1 MSSLT
6 ICHHHRLELF
16 NCHVCRRVSESY
28 GCVWKWGIGPPI
40 VIKRDAVIR
49 NMMINHWIWGDSTFS
64 DKAIFIFGQRPKQR
78 NSPSCD
84 TEKPQELWMM
94 LKEPEFSAEAHH
106 ELNLD
111 SSLSRNASPVFG
123 KSLRLFTQ
131 PLLLVYLHWDLESG
145 YIQISKMFW
154 LFVSQQ
160 KLGSGSLACVQNYH
174 QVYMNIFFNIV

>member
-1 MSSLT
+1 
-6 ICHHHRLELF
+6 
-16 NCHVCRRVSESY
+16 
-28 GCVWKWGIGPPI
+28 
-40 VIKRDAVIR
+40 
-49 NMMINHWIWGDSTFS
+49 MINHWIWGDSTFS

-145 YIQISKMFW
+145 YIQRCFDYLCLRIS
-154 LFVSQQ
+154 
-160 KLGSGSLACVQNYH
+160 SLTWFNTIFLIRSSRPIPNVWTRPNTGYH
-174 QVYMNIFFNIV
+174 

>member
-1 MSSLT
+1 
-6 ICHHHRLELF
+6 
-16 NCHVCRRVSESY
+16 
-28 GCVWKWGIGPPI
+28 
-40 VIKRDAVIR
+40 
-49 NMMINHWIWGDSTFS
+49 MMINHWIWGDSTFS

-145 YIQISKMFW
+145 YIQRCFDCLCLNKNWDRDHLHLSETSTK
-154 LFVSQQ
+154 
-160 KLGSGSLACVQNYH
+160 
-174 QVYMNIFFNIV
+174 YMNIFFNMV